1 LLQGGA
7 EGRKVSR
14 KFLCSVVVPKVSCN
28 FLCSTVVVVV
38 MVEKVHV
45 ISLLGV
51 EWSVRGCCWGATS
64 CSIPLNECIAVE
76 LNKMICYLIVS
87 WWFVVGF
94 RVQKKGFSG
103 GFLSAHDFSGNLI
116 IRFACRRKPS

>member
-94 RVQKKGFSG
+94 
-103 GFLSAHDFSGNLI
+103 
-116 IRFACRRKPS
+116 

>member
-38 MVEKVHV
+38 MVEKV
-45 ISLLGV
+45 SCNFPPWSGV
-51 EWSVRGCCWGATS
+51 EWSGVECKGVLLGC
-64 CSIPLNECIAVE
+64 N
-76 LNKMICYLIVS
+76 
-87 WWFVVGF
+87 F
-94 RVQKKGFSG
+94 
-103 GFLSAHDFSGNLI
+103 FLHSFE
-116 IRFACRRKPS
+116 

>member
-1 LLQGGA
+1 
-7 EGRKVSR
+7 
-14 KFLCSVVVPKVSCN
+14 
-28 FLCSTVVVVV
+28 

-94 RVQKKGFSG
+94 
-103 GFLSAHDFSGNLI
+103 
-116 IRFACRRKPS
+116 